1 MTKALLALL
10 MIASVSATFA
20 GETTTTAAAGDT
32 TTEHKKEG

>member
-20 GETTTTAAAGDT
+20 GETTTAAGET
-32 TTEHKKEG
+32 HTEKKTEETK